1 MEEKWWEQFSIFGI
15 SGYVLFIISEIF
27 SLTKMKSN
35 GVVEF
40 VSRRL
45 GILGGRRIRIEVGI
59 NALSNSSGG
68 SSVQEEE
75 EEEEEPLL
83 NK

>member
-1 MEEKWWEQFSIFGI
+1 MEKWWEFSVFGI
-15 SGYVLFIISEIF
+15 SGYILFIISEIMA
-27 SLTKMKSN
+27 LTKMKSN
-35 GVVEF
+35 GVLEF

-59 NALSNSSGG
+59 NELSNSSVG
-68 SSVQEEE
+68 SVQEEE
-75 EEEEEPLL
+75 EEEPLVNL

>member
-1 MEEKWWEQFSIFGI
+1 MEKWWEFSVFGI
-15 SGYVLFIISEIF
+15 SGYVLFIISEIMA
-27 SLTKMKSN
+27 LTHMKSN
-35 GVVEF
+35 GVLEF

-59 NALSNSSGG
+59 NELSNSSVG
-68 SSVQEEE
+68 SVQEEE
-75 EEEEEPLL
+75 EEEPLVNS